1 MSLAP
6 NTPTCRRCAGP
17 LQVGA
22 PACGTCGQLTGAAP
36 AGPAVGR
43 PVGVV
48 AAKSTGIAVL
58 LSVLWV
64 GAGNLYAGSI
74 GTGVALMLFDGLLA
88 LLALTGFGLI
98 IAFPIWL
105 VTCIVATVLAVNSV
119 SSFNRRNGIVV
130 R

>member
-1 MSLAP
+1 
-6 NTPTCRRCAGP
+6 
-17 LQVGA
+17 
-22 PACGTCGQLTGAAP
+22 
-36 AGPAVGR
+36 
-43 PVGVV
+43 
-48 AAKSTGIAVL
+48 
-58 LSVLWV
+58 VLWV

-98 IAFPIWL
+98 VAFPLWL

>member
-6 NTPTCRRCAGP
+6 NTPTCRRCAGR

-22 PACGTCGQLTGAAP
+22 PACGTCGQLTGAGA
-36 AGPAVGR
+36 AGPASGR